1 MAALTENPLHSLY
14 NAKNPFEVGKMYTF
28 VHSNEP
34 RDVFIVLKSQ
44 ILYSEAPREYL
55 LEYNINPVDC
65 YRIDIYSIVDKQIRE
80 NIDIDP
86 QLAKQLKEVETN
98 K

>member
-34 RDVFIVLKSQ
+34 RDVFIVLKSE
-44 ILYSEAPREYL
+44 ILYREAPREYL
-55 LEYNINPVDC
+55 LAGNMDPVDC
-65 YRIDIYSIVDKQIRE
+65 YRIDIYSIVDKKIRE

-86 QLAKQLKEVETN
+86 QLAKQLKEVEIN